1 MKEDVKVPSV
11 GESIVEGVLMTW
23 YKKNGDH
30 IITGEDLYEFET
42 EKASVT
48 VPSPFEGILEIIV
61 QEGTK
66 VAIDQVVAR
75 IDTGAGI
82 APGQNG
88 VEKIPKE
95 KIASPG
101 PAHEKK
107 TKAESETAEK
117 QPRLPESLSPAVRR
131 AVQEHSI
138 DVTGIQGTGK
148 NGRITKDDVLK
159 SIEQKPEEQIS
170 EEMQLAGLPGT
181 RETRVEDVLVKRV
194 AMTPVRKSIARRLVA
209 ARQEAAHLTTFNEI
223 NMEILID
230 IRKKHQ
236 KVFEK
241 KYGIKLGFMSFFVKA
256 SVEALKEFPV
266 INSRIE
272 GDDIVYYNFYDIGV
286 AVSTDRGLLVPIIR
300 NADTL
305 TFAEIEE
312 KIADLAERAKNKKI
326 TLPELQGGT
335 FSITNGGIFGSLM
348 STPIPNHPQPAILG
362 MHAIQDRPVAIQGE
376 VKIKPMMYV
385 AVTYD
390 HRIIDGRDAV
400 SFLFRIKEYIEDP
413 EELLLNK

>member
-23 YKKNGDH
+23 YKKSGDH
-30 IITGEDLYEFET
+30 VITGEDLYEFET

-82 APGQNG
+82 APGQKG
-88 VEKIPKE
+88 MEKIPNK
-95 KIASPG
+95 KIEAPR
-101 PAHEKK
+101 PAQEKK
-107 TKAESETAEK
+107 AKAEKAAEK
-117 QPRLPESLSPAVRR
+117 QPKFPESLSPAVRR
-131 AVQEHSI
+131 VVREQDI

-159 SIEQKPEEQIS
+159 SIEQKPKEQIS
-170 EEMQLAGLPGT
+170 EEMPHTDLQGT
-181 RETRVEDVLVKRV
+181 REIKDEDALVKRV
-194 AMTPVRKSIARRLVA
+194 EMTPVRKSIARRLVA

-241 KYGIKLGFMSFFVKA
+241 RYGIKLGFMSFFVKA

-305 TFAEIEE
+305 SFAEIEE